1 MPVQDRDIA
10 RLADAARLA
19 RTRAYAPYSNFPV
32 GCALL
37 LADGTVVTGANV
49 ENGSYGLGLCAER
62 AAMASLFADHPP
74 GERTI
79 AAVVVAGPDG
89 VADCSPCGACR
100 QWIHELAPDAV
111 VAFPWHGELVAV
123 TVDELLPFGFE
134 LD

>member
-1 MPVQDRDIA
+1 MPVQDYDIA

-19 RTRAYAPYSNFPV
+19 RTRAYAPYSDFQV

-37 LADGTVVTGANV
+37 MADGTVVTGANV

-62 AAMASLFADHPP
+62 AAIASLFADHPP

-79 AAVVVAGPDG
+79 EAVVVVGPDG
-89 VADCSPCGACR
+89 VDCSPCGACR
-100 QWIHELAPDAV
+100 QWIHELAADAV
-111 VAFPWHGELVAV
+111 VVFPWQGELVSV
-123 TVDELLPFGFE
+123 TVPELLPFGFV

>member
-1 MPVQDRDIA
+1 MPVDDHDLA
-10 RLADAARLA
+10 RLTDAARLA

-49 ENGSYGLGLCAER
+49 ENGSYPLGLCAET
-62 AAMASLFADHPP
+62 AAMASLYADHPE
-74 GERTI
+74 GERSI
-79 AAVVVAGPDG
+79 VAVVVAGPDG

-100 QWIHELAPDAV
+100 QWIHELAPEAV
-111 VAFPWHGELVAV
+111 VAFPWHGQQVAV
-123 TVDELLPFGFE
+123 TVDELLPFGFS